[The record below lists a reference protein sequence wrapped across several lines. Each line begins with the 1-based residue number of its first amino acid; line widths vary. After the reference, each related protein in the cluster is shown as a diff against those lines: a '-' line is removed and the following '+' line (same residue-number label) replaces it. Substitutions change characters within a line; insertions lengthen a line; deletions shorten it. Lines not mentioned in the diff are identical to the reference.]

1 MKRNILITGSA
12 LTIVLAVFGNKVF
25 SQPNNY
31 PHRYPQ
37 QQRDYPQA
45 PPIRDY
51 GQGPSNRGYGN
62 QWQQPAAP
70 FIIID
75 ADGRRSGYNGRN
87 FDQCFEQRSLSRK
100 QRRKL
105 EKRYGFIP
113 PLVIYVP
120 DRYVTRTPRGEF
132 YMYTNG
138 LMYQKQRD
146 GYFHLDDRYF
156 NDDRDDWNDRNNW
169 NDNRGRWDNN
179 RNGF

>member
-12 LTIVLAVFGNKVF
+12 LTIVLAVFSSTVF

-37 QQRDYPQA
+37 QRQQPPRDYA
-45 PPIRDY
+45 E
-51 GQGPSNRGYGN
+51 RGYQK
-62 QWQQPAAP
+62 QWQQPASP

-75 ADGRRSGYNGRN
+75 ADGRRNGYNGRN

-113 PLVIYVP
+113 PLVMYVP
-120 DRYVTRTPRGEF
+120 DRYVTRTGRGDF

-156 NDDRDDWNDRNNW
+156 NEDKDDWNDNRNDRGNW
-169 NDNRGRWDNN
+169 NYGQNR
-179 RNGF
+179 F

>member
-12 LTIVLAVFGNKVF
+12 LTIVLAVFSSAVF
-25 SQPNNY
+25 SQPGRFQN
-31 PHRYPQ
+31 RYPQ
-37 QQRDYPQA
+37 Q
-45 PPIRDY
+45 
-51 GQGPSNRGYGN
+51 NRGY
-62 QWQQPAAP
+62 QKPWQPSSP

-75 ADGRRSGYNGRN
+75 ADGRRNRYQGRN

-105 EKRYGFIP
+105 EKRYGFVP
-113 PLVIYVP
+113 PLVMYVP
-120 DRYVTRTPRGEF
+120 DRYVTRTPRGEY

-156 NDDRDDWNDRNNW
+156 DDNRNDWDNDKNDRGNW
-169 NDNRGRWDNN
+169 NNDRRG
-179 RNGF
+179 F